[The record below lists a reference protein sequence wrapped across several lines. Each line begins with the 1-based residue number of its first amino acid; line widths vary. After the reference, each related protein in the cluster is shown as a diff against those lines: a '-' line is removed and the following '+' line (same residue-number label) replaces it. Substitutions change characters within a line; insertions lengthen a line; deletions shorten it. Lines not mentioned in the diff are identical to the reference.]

1 MDLHEFQAKEI
12 LHHYGIPIPEYRVIE
27 TVEDIETAI
36 RELQLSSAVI
46 KIQVHAGGRGKG
58 GGIAFAKTQKEIKEK
73 ATSLLGMKLVNNQT
87 GPQGVIAHK
96 LLITAPLD
104 IEKEYYL
111 GATIDRVRSQATLIA
126 SPAGGMEIEE
136 IAKQSADKIIYLPI
150 QLNGTMKSYHL
161 NRLLHFMGWKED
173 LAKQGSAIV
182 RGFCKAFIEKDASL
196 LEINPLALNTD
207 QTLWAIDAKL
217 SIDDNALFRHNDIA
231 AYFDPTQ
238 VSHQEVE
245 AGKYDLSYIALSGTI
260 GCMVNGAGLAMATMD
275 IIQYYGGSPA
285 NFLDVGGSATKEKV
299 AAGCKIILEDPKVK
313 VILVN
318 IFGGIMS
325 CATIAEGIISAIS
338 GLKITIP
345 IVVRLE
351 GTNVDIGKKMIK
363 DCKLQL
369 ITAND
374 LADAAKQSVQ
384 LAGK

>member
-12 LHHYGIPIPEYRVIE
+12 LHPYGIPIPEYKVIE
-27 TVEDIETAI
+27 KVEDIEPAI
-36 RELQLSSAVI
+36 RELHLSSAVL

-58 GGIAFAKTQKEIKEK
+58 GGIAFAKTETEIKEK
-73 ATSLLGMKLVNNQT
+73 AKALLGMKLVNNQT
-87 GPQGVIAHK
+87 GPQGVIAHQ
-96 LLITAPLD
+96 LLITAPIE

-111 GATIDRVRSQATLIA
+111 GATIDRDRSQAIVIA

-136 IAKQSADKIIYLPI
+136 IAKQSADKIMYLPI
-150 QLNGTMKSYHL
+150 QLNGTMKSYHM
-161 NRLLHFMGWKED
+161 NRLMDFMGWRGD
-173 LAKQGSAIV
+173 LAKQGAAIV

-196 LEINPLALNTD
+196 LEINPLALDTN
-207 QTLWAIDAKL
+207 QTLWAVDAKL
-217 SIDDNALFRHNDIA
+217 SVDDNALFRHKDIA
-231 AYFDPTQ
+231 AYFDPSQ

-245 AGKYDLSYIALSGTI
+245 AGKYDLAYIALNGTI

-325 CATIAEGIISAIS
+325 CATIAEGIINAIS

-351 GTNVDIGKKMIK
+351 GTNVDIGRKMLK
-363 DCKLQL
+363 DSKLPL

-374 LADAAKQSVQ
+374 LTDAAKQSVQ

>member
-27 TVEDIETAI
+27 KVADIEPAI

-58 GGIAFAKTQKEIKEK
+58 GGIAFVKTQEEIKEK

-96 LLITAPLD
+96 LLITTPID

-111 GATIDRVRSQATLIA
+111 GATIDRDRSQATVIA

-161 NRLLHFMGWKED
+161 NRLLHFMGWKDD

-196 LEINPLALNTD
+196 LEINPLALDTD
-207 QTLWAIDAKL
+207 QTLWAVDAKL
-217 SIDDNALFRHNDIA
+217 SIDDNALFRHKDIA

-245 AGKYDLSYIALSGTI
+245 AGKYDLAYIALSGTI

-351 GTNVDIGKKMIK
+351 GTNVDIGKKMLK
-363 DCKLQL
+363 DSKLQL

>member
-12 LHHYGIPIPEYRVIE
+12 LRHYGIPIPEYKVIE
-27 TVEDIETAI
+27 KVEDIEPAI
-36 RELQLSSAVI
+36 RELHLSSAVL

-58 GGIAFAKTQKEIKEK
+58 GGIAFAKTETEIKEK
-73 ATSLLGMKLVNNQT
+73 AKALLGMKLVNNQT
-87 GPQGVIAHK
+87 GSQGVIAHQ
-96 LLITAPLD
+96 LLITAPIE

-111 GATIDRVRSQATLIA
+111 GATIDRDRSQAIVIA

-136 IAKQSADKIIYLPI
+136 IAKQSADKIMYLPI
-150 QLNGTMKSYHL
+150 QLNGTMKSYHM
-161 NRLLHFMGWKED
+161 NRLMDFMGWRDD
-173 LAKQGSAIV
+173 LAKQGAAIV

-196 LEINPLALNTD
+196 LEINPLALDTN
-207 QTLWAIDAKL
+207 QTLWAVDAKL
-217 SIDDNALFRHNDIA
+217 SVDDNALFRHKDIA
-231 AYFDPTQ
+231 AYFDPSQ

-245 AGKYDLSYIALSGTI
+245 AGKYDLAYIALNGTI

-351 GTNVDIGKKMIK
+351 GTNVDIGRKMLK
-363 DCKLQL
+363 DSKLPL

>member
-1 MDLHEFQAKEI
+1 MDLHEFQAKEV
-12 LHHYGIPIPEYRVIE
+12 LQHYGIPIPEYRVIE
-27 TVEDIETAI
+27 KVQDINSAI

-58 GGIAFAKTQKEIKEK
+58 GGIAFAKTPEEIREK
-73 ATSLLGMKLVNNQT
+73 ARSLLGMKLVNNQT
-87 GPQGVIAHK
+87 GPQGVMAHK
-96 LLITAPLD
+96 LLITAPID

-111 GATIDRVRSQATLIA
+111 GATIDRDRSQAILIA

-136 IAKQSADKIIYLPI
+136 IAKQSAEKIIYLPI
-150 QLNGTMKSYHL
+150 QLNGTIKSYHL
-161 NRLLHFMGWKED
+161 NRLLSFMGWRNG
-173 LAKQGSAIV
+173 LAKQGDTIV

-196 LEINPLALNTD
+196 LEINPLALDTNH
-207 QTLWAIDAKL
+207 TLWAVDAKL
-217 SIDDNALFRHNDIA
+217 SVDDNALFRHEDLA

-238 VSHQEVE
+238 ISHQEVE
-245 AGKYDLSYIALSGTI
+245 AGNYNLAYIALSGTI

-338 GLKITIP
+338 GLNITIP

-351 GTNVDIGKKMIK
+351 GTNVDIGKKMLK
-363 DCKLQL
+363 DSKLQL

>member
-12 LHHYGIPIPEYRVIE
+12 LHHYHIPIPPYRVIE
-27 TVEDIETAI
+27 REGEIESAI
-36 RELQLSSAVI
+36 RELELTSAVI

-58 GGIAFAKTQKEIKEK
+58 GGIAFARTRSEITTK
-73 ATSLLGMKLVNNQT
+73 AKALLGMKLVNNQT
-87 GPQGVIAHK
+87 GPQGIIAHK
-96 LLITAPLD
+96 LLITAP
-104 IEKEYYL
+104 IEIKQEYYV
-111 GATIDRVRSQATLIA
+111 GATIDRDRSQAILIA

-136 IAKQSADKIIYLPI
+136 IAKKSADKIIYLPI
-150 QLNGTMKSYHL
+150 QLNGTLKSYHL
-161 NRLLHFMGWKED
+161 NRLLSFMGWQGD
-173 LAKQGSAIV
+173 LAKQGALIA

-196 LEINPLALNTD
+196 LEINPLALDAHNK
-207 QTLWAIDAKL
+207 LWAVDAKL
-217 SIDDNALFRHNDIA
+217 SVDDNALFRHKDIA

-238 VSHQEVE
+238 ISHQEVE
-245 AGKYDLSYIALSGTI
+245 AGKYDLAYIALDGTI

-351 GTNVDIGKKMIK
+351 GTNVEIGKKMLR
-363 DCKLQL
+363 DSKLQL
-369 ITAND
+369 ISAND